1 MSGKFNWSSDV
12 FADIYNTLKFETNI
26 DLDTID
32 FTNIKN
38 DLANVLITPL
48 PSDQS
53 RSKLGDASKPVAL
66 PCGDEVKLNQAS
78 IEITGVLS
86 NELDLD
92 ELNTAELLYNASDL
106 SYKKGTSIGDSARL
120 AYYLRAHYILNIVG
134 FLVSQKRL
142 DIITNDH
149 QVLFDNVLKSFS
161 RIYTLSG
168 KLNDMID
175 KQKVTGDIN
184 SLAFINCIN
193 YSRSQLF
200 NAHELLGQVVF
211 GLVDNYYESFG
222 TLSNYKSLVE
232 FISKNISDED
242 IFVIHFLPL
251 TLQLFKK
258 LLQLGDETS
267 VDQFYKTITSSI
279 SKDYET
285 NNFSKSE
292 DIDLSK
298 SKLSG
303 FEIVTS
309 FIFLTE
315 FIPWC
320 KQSSSRTAKYDFK
333 DDILKYMELL
343 ISYGVMERLLSY
355 CSETSNVKTQQAYDW
370 SNMYDFRA
378 LLQKNF
384 PRLTPAKFHY
394 PGSQELSSVVRP
406 GYENVSKLVD
416 ISFLTL
422 DPSLNETLVSPFF
435 QSFFSVFISNAAVV
449 MTSLRDSEEDFV
461 LSALNASDEE
471 EEEEKEESDNEED
484 STTPRD
490 KEKLS
495 GLDLD
500 KIAQRAELERFY
512 LAFAYTYNNRS
523 ELCALFWGDERVT
536 NDIIGFISWGL
547 ANNTSPL
554 ITATFCML
562 LGTLASAG
570 GDASSRIWEILVHN
584 NNNTGMK
591 KNDFSKIS
599 VDSLYDSLKYY
610 IDSLNE
616 SFEQDL
622 NDQLMLSQKKQDFL
636 FSATTSKQD
645 LDDSGENRIVIELA
659 EDSLVFISGF
669 IQLLSAIVKNLN
681 TKNERS
687 KEIKSVIY
695 ARFSP
700 IIKGFLKFDNL
711 INGSRFLQVDANIQ
725 SSNNPKFIDLPNVY
739 VSDDSRI
746 ILTNLILTFLGDFV
760 DNDSDPY
767 IRYEIWR
774 LVDRW
779 MYQGLYSLAEDK
791 KDDAFRHIKRK
802 YISKKNVPVNQ
813 AFTTNLT
820 HLSQIG
826 NFAVLVKKLL
836 TPFEDSNEAFTKYS
850 LLYPCDLGL
859 GYRFN
864 NQLGIW
870 PYIEFLMQNVFANS
884 STIASKRDRFNL
896 QVNLLE
902 LFSNALDEI
911 DWKFLIDVA
920 PKIIR
925 DLKNFNGVFDS
936 LIPGVQLDFEVF
948 VKLHHSVAVMNYLFE
963 SKTFTALFGLVNIGV
978 DSINE
983 SSESAELVS
992 RSLCV
997 INSLLKV
1004 QNSFINKL
1012 LPILRN
1018 KDTQQ
1023 QLHRGTTI
1031 GIGTSMSLAL
1041 ATPRTIFD
1049 CIYYPKNLGTHGVA
1063 DFYEVILFHLPAVVQ
1078 FALYVSCENPI
1089 STKALSILK
1098 GVSQSKFFVTTVSS
1112 SADPLLNNDRLITT
1126 FENIDES
1133 IKIKFAFID
1142 KFEELEDSLNMKYE
1156 ILDFILGN
1164 LDQFDGK
1171 AATIAHFLLGY
1182 KVKGDTLELVQSND
1196 QITLLKS
1203 FLNTLSISLDLISEI
1218 DYNNG
1223 NNHIIDVGP
1232 AKLSSMILQILIK
1245 LCQDP
1250 ISSSITLNQ
1259 LREYEQLFEK
1269 LVNCQPKLDLN
1280 TVWCGNQFNGDLQID
1295 ASNVFV
1301 DNQPSTQAFFSF
1313 ISQRNLILQYLSL
1326 EFHSVKSRTKREYYS
1341 KVLTNDKEFVNRTPK
1356 VLTFLNILNYSF
1368 KNFEVQ
1374 KYEWLDRKFNMSLI
1388 LEEVNAQKNG
1398 TLDFSV
1404 LTKAFRLLCQTSNLI
1419 TPESKQLFAEEIMV
1433 EGSKISDFVTKYS
1446 VSTDL
1451 KDVQLKCL
1459 HSWCQLIEILVTDSG
1474 INSSNFI
1481 LEVLQVIIP
1490 KINDYFDVDISF
1502 SEEMVSLCVLLFDL
1516 YDQSTLTN
1524 RKGEEFALGIERLI
1538 PLFQT
1543 CIAGILNS
1551 NSTPGL
1557 RSDLYVVGNKFLLKC
1572 FERESFLKQMMLIIK
1587 SVDKKFFQVICND
1600 AIYSEGPSRITSTLF
1615 LESLVHL
1622 GTLVKVDFI
1631 LNAVIKNNALSLLV
1645 RSVKRTDA
1653 MIKLCQE
1660 KNSGVTLE
1668 HFVFDLMAFKA
1679 TLYFFARVAKSK
1691 NGALQLIQNELF
1703 SILNSSKFLQIDP
1716 DIGLSLQIEEVQDHK
1731 TVNVNVLLDT
1741 PLSIT
1746 DLVDPYKLR
1755 NENNISYFEFLVPIF
1770 QLLTTVL
1777 LSMGPNYQ
1785 PAIIQTKELMKS
1797 VNRLVVGV
1805 MKRDFLVETKQ
1816 IGKGLYKEE
1825 SHELASLKEL
1835 VKLFILIDS
1844 LANYSV

>member
-1 MSGKFNWSSDV
+1 MSGIFNWSLDV
-12 FADIYNTLKFETNI
+12 FADIYNTLKFESNI

-32 FTNIKN
+32 FTSIKN
-38 DLANVLITPL
+38 DLANVLITPVPL
-48 PSDQS
+48 DQS

-66 PCGDEVKLNQAS
+66 PSGDEVKLNQAS

-134 FLVSQKRL
+134 YLVSHKRL
-142 DIITNDH
+142 DIITNNN
-149 QVLFDNVLKSFS
+149 QVLFDNILKSFS
-161 RIYTLSG
+161 KIYTLSG

-184 SLAFINCIN
+184 NLAFINCIN

-211 GLVDNYYESFG
+211 GLADNYYESYG
-222 TLSNYKSLVE
+222 TLNNYNSLVE
-232 FISKNISDED
+232 FILKNISDED
-242 IFVIHFLPL
+242 VFVIHFLPS

-258 LLQLGDETS
+258 LLQLGEES
-267 VDQFYKTITSSI
+267 LVDQFYKTITSSI
-279 SKDYET
+279 LKDYEA

-320 KQSSSRTAKYDFK
+320 KQLSSRTAKYDFK
-333 DDILKYMELL
+333 DDILKYMEFL

-355 CSETSNVKTQQAYDW
+355 CSETANAKTQQVYDW

-394 PGSQELSSVVRP
+394 PGNQELLNAVRP
-406 GYENVSKLVD
+406 GYENVSKLID

-461 LSALNASDEE
+461 LSSLNESDEE
-471 EEEEKEESDNEED
+471 EEEEESDSDED
-484 STTPRD
+484 SSTPKN
-490 KEKLS
+490 KEKS
-495 GLDLD
+495 TGLDLD

-512 LAFAYTYNNRS
+512 LAFAYTYNNRP
-523 ELCALFWGDERVT
+523 ELCALFWGNEQVT
-536 NDIIGFISWGL
+536 HDIIGFISWGL

-554 ITATFCML
+554 ITATFCLL
-562 LGTLASAG
+562 LGSLASAG
-570 GDASSRIWEILVHN
+570 AEATSRIWEILVHN
-584 NNNTGMK
+584 NNNASTR

-622 NDQLMLSQKKQDFL
+622 NAQLMLNQKKQDFL
-636 FSATTSKQD
+636 FSTTTSKQD

-687 KEIKSVIY
+687 KEIKSVVY
-695 ARFSP
+695 TRFSP

-711 INGSRFLQVDANIQ
+711 INGSRFLQVDASIQ
-725 SSNNPKFIDLPNVY
+725 STNNPKFIDLPNVF

-760 DNDSDPY
+760 TNDSDPY

-779 MYQGLYSLAEDK
+779 MYQGLHSLPEDK

-802 YISKKNVPVNQ
+802 YISKKNVPINQ
-813 AFTTNLT
+813 AFSTNLT

-826 NFAVLVKKLL
+826 NFTVLVKKLL
-836 TPFEDSNEAFTKYS
+836 TPYADSNEAFTKYS
-850 LLYPCDLGL
+850 LLYPCDLGS

-884 STIASKRDRFNL
+884 ATIANKRDRVNL
-896 QVNLLE
+896 QLNLLE
-902 LFSNALDEI
+902 LFSNALQEV

-925 DLKNFNGVFDS
+925 DLKNFNGIFDS

-948 VKLHHSVAVMNYLFE
+948 VKLHHSVAVINYLFE
-963 SKTFTALFGLVNIGV
+963 NKTFSALFKLVNIGV
-978 DSINE
+978 DSVNE
-983 SSESAELVS
+983 SGESAALVS
-992 RSLCV
+992 HALGL
-997 INSLLKV
+997 INSLLRV

-1023 QLHRGTTI
+1023 QLHRGTAI

-1049 CIYYPKNLGTHGVA
+1049 CIYYPKDLGTHGVA
-1063 DFYEVILFHLPAVVQ
+1063 DFYEVILFHLSAVVQ
-1078 FALYVSCENPI
+1078 FALYVSCENTI
-1089 STKALSILK
+1089 SNKAISILK
-1098 GVSQSKFFVTTVSS
+1098 GVSQSKFFVTRVSS

-1156 ILDFILGN
+1156 ILDFVLGN
-1164 LDQFDGK
+1164 LNQFDGK
-1171 AATIAHFLLGY
+1171 VATTAHFLLGY
-1182 KVKGDTLELVQSND
+1182 KVKGDTLDLVQTND
-1196 QITLLKS
+1196 QNTLLKS

-1232 AKLSSMILQILIK
+1232 AKLSSLILQILIK

-1259 LREYEQLFEK
+1259 LREYEELFEK

-1280 TVWCGNQFNGDLQID
+1280 TVWCGNQFDGDLQID

-1301 DNQPSTQAFFSF
+1301 DNQASTQAFFSF
-1313 ISQRNLILQYLSL
+1313 INQRNLILQYLSL

-1374 KYEWLDRKFNMSLI
+1374 KYEWLDQKFNMSL
-1388 LEEVNAQKNG
+1388 LLAEVNAQKNG

-1404 LTKAFRLLCQTSNLI
+1404 LTKVFRLLCQTSNLI

-1433 EGSKISDFVTKYS
+1433 EGSKISDFVTKYL

-1474 INSSNFI
+1474 INSLNFI

-1490 KINDYFDVDISF
+1490 KINDYFDVDILF

-1516 YDQSTLTN
+1516 YDQLTLAD
-1524 RKGEEFALGIERLI
+1524 RKGEDFALGIERLI

-1551 NSTPGL
+1551 NSTPSL

-1572 FERESFLKQMMLIIK
+1572 FERESFLKQMMHIIK

-1631 LNAVIKNNALSLLV
+1631 LNALIKNNALLLLV

-1660 KNSGVTLE
+1660 KNSGVTLD
-1668 HFVFDLMAFKA
+1668 HFIFDLMAFKA
-1679 TLYFFARVAKSK
+1679 SLYFFVRVAKSK

-1703 SILNSSKFLQIDP
+1703 SILHQSKFLQIDP
-1716 DIGLSLQIEEVQDHK
+1716 DIGLSLRIEEVQDHK

-1755 NENNISYFEFLVPIF
+1755 SENTISYFEFLVPIF

-1785 PAIIQTKELMKS
+1785 PAIIQTRELMKS

-1816 IGKGLYKEE
+1816 IGQGLYKEE
-1825 SHELASLKEL
+1825 SHELVSLKEL

-1844 LANYSV
+1844 LAHYSV